1 MSAANTHDRI
11 TVCGGTLAPDAIAIP
26 AEYNG
31 RIYYF
36 CTRGCLRAFWDDP
49 EDFLAG
55 KIEHPLDDDGDD

>member
-1 MSAANTHDRI
+1 MSAADAHERI
-11 TVCGGTLAPDAIAIP
+11 TICGGRLAPDAVAIE

-36 CTRGCLRAFWDDP
+36 CTRGCLRAFWGNP

-55 KIEHPLDDDGDD
+55 KIEHPPGDEPV